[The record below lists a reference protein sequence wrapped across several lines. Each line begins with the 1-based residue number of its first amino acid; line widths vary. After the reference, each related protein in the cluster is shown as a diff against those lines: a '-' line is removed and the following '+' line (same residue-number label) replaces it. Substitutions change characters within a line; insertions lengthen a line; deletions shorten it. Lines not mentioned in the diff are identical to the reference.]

1 MEQLFKKR
9 NIYKLLKW
17 SNDLNAIK
25 KGKIGKRI
33 GRRIGGKMTGK
44 GLGRLFK

>member
-1 MEQLFKKR
+1 MMKKST
-9 NIYKLLKW
+9 IYKLLKW

-25 KGKIGKRI
+25 KGKIGKRL